1 MFKYE
6 EYRNHTETDLKKH
19 YAYEF
24 FFSQFVFIGCGREMI
39 SILMWN
45 KVKYLF
51 NCYFLSL

>member
-24 FFSQFVFIGCGREMI
+24 FFRSSYLSGAD
-39 SILMWN
+39 
-45 KVKYLF
+45 VKWF
-51 NCYFLSL
+51 QSWCEIR